1 MVKYKEQ
8 EYKNFLQ
15 LALWLVSLA
24 RGVFEAICDSIV

>member
-1 MVKYKEQ
+1 MIKYKEQ

-15 LALWLVSLA
+15 LAFWHVSLA